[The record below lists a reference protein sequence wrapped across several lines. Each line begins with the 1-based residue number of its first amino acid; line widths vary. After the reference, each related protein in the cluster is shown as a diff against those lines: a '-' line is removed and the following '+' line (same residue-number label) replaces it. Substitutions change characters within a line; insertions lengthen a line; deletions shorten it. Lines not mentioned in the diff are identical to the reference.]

1 MVSFLQQSKSAA
13 SRVPSLI
20 AVLLLACIAH
30 AQQPAPARKRSPSMT
45 TETMLKRGE
54 QPAADAQTETP
65 GGKTSENASANPSQ
79 QAASGTDDSATAEE
93 EAWRERV
100 AGARDRAKAAE
111 RAAEEGEL
119 RITALRNQLAASG
132 HTAQAR
138 NETAAE
144 LSYAGQQLVVLKTA
158 AKTAAEELAQLLE
171 VGRLNRYSEAP
182 GPDPIFKNGDANQ
195 DYYKARFIAL
205 NEALQTAERRVQLY
219 DDRVRDLSQRIMQT
233 GGKDGPGGTGGGDN
247 FYLAQLQEQ
256 RQGAQQQLDEARAA
270 SVKAHS
276 DLDALKEE
284 ARRAGV
290 PPGIFR

>member
-1 MVSFLQQSKSAA
+1 MVYFLQRSQSAA

-20 AVLLLACIAH
+20 AVLLLACFAH
-30 AQQPAPARKRSPSMT
+30 AQQPGPARKRAPSMT
-45 TETMLKRGE
+45 TETMLKQAD
-54 QPAADAQTETP
+54 QPAADAQGEP
-65 GGKTSENASANPSQ
+65 AGSKASESASANPSQ
-79 QAASGTDDSATAEE
+79 RAPGDADGSATAEE
-93 EAWRERV
+93 QAWREQV
-100 AGARDRAKAAE
+100 ANARDRAKAAE

-132 HTAQAR
+132 QTAQAR
-138 NETAAE
+138 NETAGE

-158 AKTAAEELAQLLE
+158 AKTAAEELAQTLE

-182 GPDPIFKNGDANQ
+182 GPDPILKNGDANQ

-205 NEALQTAERRVQLY
+205 NEAAQTAERRVQLY

-256 RQGAQQQLDEARAA
+256 RQEAQQQLDEARAA

>member
-45 TETMLKRGE
+45 TETMLKPGE
-54 QPAADAQTETP
+54 QPATDAQTETP
-65 GGKTSENASANPSQ
+65 GSKTSENASANPSQ
-79 QAASGTDDSATAEE
+79 QAPGDADGSATAEE
-93 EAWRERV
+93 QAWREQV
-100 AGARDRAKAAE
+100 ANARDRAKAAE

-182 GPDPIFKNGDANQ
+182 GPDPILKNGDANQ

-256 RQGAQQQLDEARAA
+256 RQEAQQQLDEARAA
-270 SVKAHS
+270 SAKAGS